1 MSEMIRFVVCAV
13 LLGLGVLCALVGIF
27 GVFKFKFVMN
37 RMHCAAIIDTIA
49 LALILSGLMVAGGT
63 SAYIPKLL
71 VIILIFWIGSPI
83 ASHLVGRM
91 EVDTD
96 AQAQE
101 HMKHE
106 GGDEDGTDGHF

>member
-1 MSEMIRFVVCAV
+1 MNENLRFVLCAALIGLGTLCAV
-13 LLGLGVLCALVGIF
+13 LGIL

-49 LALILSGLMVAGGT
+49 LALILSGLMVYGGT
-63 SAYIPKLL
+63 REYIPKLITIL
-71 VIILIFWIGSPI
+71 LIFWIGSPI

-96 AQAQE
+96 ENAQTY
-101 HMKHE
+101 MKTE
-106 GGDEDGTDGHF
+106 GGNEDGTDGHI

>member
-1 MSEMIRFVVCAV
+1 MNETVRFVLCAV
-13 LLGLGVLCALVGIF
+13 LLGLGALCALIGIL

-49 LALILSGLMVAGGT
+49 LALILSGLMVYGGT
-63 SAYIPKLL
+63 REYIPKLITIL
-71 VIILIFWIGSPI
+71 LIFWIGSPI

-96 AQAQE
+96 ENAQK
-101 HMKHE
+101 HMQKE
-106 GGDEDGTDGHF
+106 GGDEDGIDGHF